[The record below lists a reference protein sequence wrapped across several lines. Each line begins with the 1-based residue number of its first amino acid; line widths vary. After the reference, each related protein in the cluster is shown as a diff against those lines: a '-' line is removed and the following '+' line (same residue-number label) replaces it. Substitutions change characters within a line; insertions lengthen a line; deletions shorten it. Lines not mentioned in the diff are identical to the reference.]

1 MVLKV
6 ASDPVLRSGEGVR
19 QVVVGVA
26 RGSWALTA
34 THQRHTMCCAVFRV
48 LVPGEQD

>member
-6 ASDPVLRSGEGVR
+6 ASDPVVCSGEGVR

-26 RGSWALTA
+26 RSSG
-34 THQRHTMCCAVFRV
+34 R
-48 LVPGEQD
+48 

>member
-26 RGSWALTA
+26 RGSG
-34 THQRHTMCCAVFRV
+34 H
-48 LVPGEQD
+48 